1 MGADMQNP
9 LDAAIVARAERQWGV
24 LRRDDLRELGLG
36 AKALAYRVR
45 AGKLHPLH
53 PGVYALGHRAIS
65 RKAEFLA
72 ATWWCGGDAA
82 LADESA
88 CAFYGW
94 VTEDWEHPPPVHVTT
109 TRCKRSRPGVVV
121 HQTRRLPPA
130 DVLTFERLLRVTDHA
145 RTLIDRADR
154 LSYRELRLLADRP
167 RSLPR
172 EALAKKHLLL
182 PGRAGWRSTEL
193 LIHSEDARAKS
204 VLERRFTAYVRR
216 HALVPP
222 DARNAVVAGSEADC
236 VWRRPRLVVELDS
249 RSHHQRRSEMLEDK
263 RRDRRYLL
271 AGWTPV
277 RLMWEE
283 LEPDDP
289 AVAGQLARFLAR

>member
-1 MGADMQNP
+1 MQDP
-9 LDAAIVARAERQWGV
+9 SWMDVAERAEAQWGI
-24 LRRDDLRELGLG
+24 LRRGDLATLGVHG
-36 AKALAYRVR
+36 RRICRWAIK
-45 AGKLHPLH
+45 GSLHELH

-130 DVLTFERLLRVTDHA
+130 DVLTFERLLRVTDRA

-172 EALAKKHLLL
+172 EELAKKHLLL

-204 VLERRFTAYVRR
+204 VLERRFTAYARH
-216 HALVPP
+216 HALRPP
-222 DARNAVVAGSEADC
+222 DARNAVVAGCEADC
-236 VWRRPRLVVELDS
+236 VWREPRVVVELDS

-283 LEPDDP
+283 LEADDP

>member
-1 MGADMQNP
+1 MT
-9 LDAAIVARAERQWGV
+9 VVEKAEAQWSI
-24 LRRDDLRELGLG
+24 LRRSDFDALGVD
-36 AKALAYRVR
+36 RRQVR
-45 AGKLHPLH
+45 RWMVQDRLHELH
-53 PGVYALGHRAIS
+53 PGVYTVGHRAIS
-65 RKAEFLA
+65 RKPEYLA

-94 VTEDWEHPPPVHVTT
+94 IPEDDDHPPPIHVTT
-109 TRCKRSRPGVVV
+109 TKDRKAKPGVTV
-121 HQTRRLPPA
+121 HRTRRLPHD
-130 DVLTFERLLRVTDHA
+130 DVLRFEGLLRVTDGA

-154 LSYRELRLLADRP
+154 LSYRELRLVADQLRE
-167 RSLPR
+167 LPKR
-172 EALAKKHLLL
+172 QLEEKHARL
-182 PGRAGWRSTEL
+182 PGRAGWRRTAM

-204 VLERRFTAYVRR
+204 ELERRFTAYAWRWGIR
-216 HALVPP
+216 PP
-222 DARNAVVAGSEADC
+222 DARNERIAGCEADC
-236 VWRRPRLVVELDS
+236 VWRRERLVVELDS
-249 RSHHQRRSEMLEDK
+249 RAHHQRRREVLEDR

-289 AVAGQLARFLAR
+289 FVAGQLNRFLSR

>member
-1 MGADMQNP
+1 MQDP
-9 LDAAIVARAERQWGV
+9 LNAAVVDRAERQWGV

-45 AGKLHPLH
+45 TGRMHELH

-88 CAFYGW
+88 CAFYRW
-94 VTEDWEHPPPVHVTT
+94 VTEDADHPPPVHVTT
-109 TRCKRSRPGVVV
+109 TQCKRSRPGVVV
-121 HQTRRLPPA
+121 HQTRRLPGA
-130 DVLTFERLLRVTDHA
+130 DVLTFERLLRVTDHV
-145 RTLIDRADR
+145 RTLIDRADH
-154 LSYRELRLLADRP
+154 LSYRELRLLADRL

-172 EALAKKHLLL
+172 QRLLETRLLL
-182 PGRAGWRSTEL
+182 PGRAGWRRTEL
-193 LIHSEDARAKS
+193 LIHSEDTRAKS
-204 VLERRFTAYVRR
+204 VLERRFTAYARR
-216 HALVPP
+216 HALRPP
-222 DARNAVVAGSEADC
+222 DARNVTVAGCEADC
-236 VWRRPRLVVELDS
+236 AWHDAKVVVELDS
-249 RSHHQRRSEMLEDK
+249 RAHHQRRSEMLEDK

-289 AVAGQLARFLAR
+289 VVARQLTRFLER